1 MVAQGIANAIPMF
14 VAAMKNPSNPQHI
27 VPSKHTTED
36 NFSNSINGGNDHIN
50 HDNESQH
57 TQRPK
62 KRKSATPGC
71 TFKEF
76 LACKPAEFAGNEGA
90 TATLRWL
97 EKTEAVI
104 AISKCAEKDQVMYAS
119 NLFKEGALE
128 WWNTVL
134 QAKGRRVAYAMTWD
148 EFKRLVERKFCP
160 EYEKEQMANKF
171 LNHRMTGVDCRGYTS
186 TFFEYARVVP
196 NLASPEPVLISRYI
210 WGLISEIRNIVK
222 AARPRTIDDAVE
234 LANTLTDELIRTRDE
249 DRKKELAQKITQGFK
264 VGNSNN
270 FRKKG
275 ARQPSIPPFCRN
287 CRRKHFGKC
296 NAVCNFC
303 KSIGH
308 NEENCKKKT
317 VTCFQC
323 GETGHY
329 KTKCPKLN
337 KVTDNKPKTAEGTTK
352 KNVRAF
358 QLTTQEAELIPDVI
372 AGTFLVHNVYAKVLF
387 DSGANQSFI
396 NTSFCQALRLPL
408 STVRQIFI
416 VETADGNSVEI
427 NQVLQK
433 IDIELVGHKFTANLF
448 PMKLAEFDV
457 VLGMDWLI
465 ANHAQIICDK
475 NSIEIQTPTGEII
488 KILGDKPRK
497 PLKFISVMKV
507 ASYERNQGIVYMI
520 SVIIC
525 TKDKELKEIPVVSE
539 YPDVFPEE
547 LPGLPPDREVEFRI
561 HLIPGTT
568 PIAKAPYRLAPTE
581 MLELKKQL
589 DELLSKGFIQPSS
602 SPWGAPVLF
611 VKKKDGSMRMC
622 IDYRELNKVTIKNRY
637 PLPRIDDLFDQLQ
650 GARYFSKIDLRSG
663 YHQLKVQ
670 EEDIPKTAF
679 RTRYGHYEFTVM
691 PFGLTNAPAAFM
703 DMMNRICKPYLDK
716 FVIVFIDD
724 ILIYSKSQFEHC
736 QHLHALLTLLRKEKL
751 YAKFSKCEFWLQEVQ
766 FLGHMVNHEGI
777 HVDPAKIEAITNWK
791 VPQTAMEIRSF
802 IGLAGYYRRFIKD
815 FSKIAVPL
823 TKLTCKATKF
833 EWGPKQEEA
842 FRILKQKLTNAPIL
856 ALPEGTEDFE
866 VYCDASK
873 LGYGGVLM
881 QRKKVI
887 AYASRQLKRHE
898 ENYTTHDLELGAIIF
913 ALKIW
918 RHYLYGS
925 KFTVYTDHKSLRYI
939 FGQKELNM
947 RQRRWMEVLSD
958 YDCDI
963 QYHEGKANVVADALS
978 RKFHEKQ
985 KRVRALRINLQVDLR
1000 EQVKEIQKTA
1010 IKDDAEG
1017 MKGYLK
1023 ELEQGNDGIWK
1034 FHQSRIWIPKQ
1045 GNLRSKI
1052 LEEAHKSRYIVH
1064 PGNNKMYQDLKRNF
1078 WWIGMK
1084 KDIAEYVSKCLTC
1097 SQVKAEHQKPSGL
1110 LQQLE
1115 MPVWKWE
1122 LITMDFVTKL
1132 PRTRKGNDAIW
1143 VIVDRLTKSAHFLP
1157 IKETFSMERLAKL
1170 YVDEIVSLHGVPLSI
1185 VSDRDS
1191 RFTSRFWTSFQESM
1205 GTRLN
1210 LSTAYHPQTDG
1221 QSERTIQT
1229 LEDMLRA
1236 CVIDFGGNWDNH
1248 LPLIEFSYNNS
1259 YHSSIEAAP
1268 FEALYGRKCRTPVC
1282 WAEIGES
1289 QLSGPEIVQETTD
1302 KITQIKGRL
1311 KTARDRQK
1319 SYADNRRKPLEF
1331 QIGDKV
1337 LLKVSPWKGVV
1348 RFGKKGKLSPRYVG
1362 PFPVIQRIGPVAY
1375 RLQLPEELAGVHD
1388 VFHVSN
1394 LKKCLS
1400 DESLVIP
1407 LQDIE
1412 VNEKLKFI
1420 EKPLQ
1425 IEDRKVKFL
1434 KHKRLVLVKVKW
1446 NSKRGPEYTW
1456 ELESEMKR
1464 KYPHL
1469 FQ

>member
-1 MVAQGIANAIPMF
+1 
-14 VAAMKNPSNPQHI
+14 MKA
-27 VPSKHTTED
+27 
-36 NFSNSINGGNDHIN
+36 
-50 HDNESQH
+50 
-57 TQRPK
+57 
-62 KRKSATPGC
+62 ATPGC
-71 TFKEF
+71 TYKEF

-90 TATLRWL
+90 TAVLCWL

-104 AISKCAEKDQVMYAS
+104 AISKCAEEDQVMYAS

-134 QAKGRRVAYAMTWD
+134 QAKGRRVAYAMNWE
-148 EFKRLVERKFCP
+148 EFKNLVERKFCP

-171 LNHRMTGVDCRGYTS
+171 LSHCMIGIDCRGYTS
-186 TFFEYARVVP
+186 TFFEYTRVVP
-196 NLASPEPVLISRYI
+196 TLASPEPVLISRYI

-234 LANTLTDELIRTRDE
+234 LANTLTDELVRTREE
-249 DRKKELAQKITQGFK
+249 DPKKELAQKITQGFR
-264 VGNSNN
+264 VGSNN
-270 FRKKG
+270 KFKKRG
-275 ARQPSIPPFCRN
+275 MRQSANPPFCRN
-287 CRRKHFGKC
+287 CRKNHFGRC
-296 NAVCNFC
+296 NIIYNFC
-303 KSIGH
+303 KMTGH
-308 NEENCKKKT
+308 SEENCKKKT
-317 VTCFQC
+317 IVCYNC

-329 KTKCPKLN
+329 KTECPKLI
-337 KVTDNKPKTAEGTTK
+337 KTTDNKGKSADGTTK
-352 KNVRAF
+352 KNARAF

-372 AGTFLVHNVYAKVLF
+372 AGTFLVHDVYAKVLF

-396 NTSFCQALRLPL
+396 NTSFCQALNLPL
-408 STVRQIFI
+408 TALRQIFT
-416 VETADGNSVEI
+416 VETAEGNSVNI
-427 NQVLQK
+427 DNVLQERK
-433 IDIELVGHKFTANLF
+433 IELFGHKFSANLL
-448 PMKLAEFDV
+448 PMKLAGFDV
-457 VLGMDWLI
+457 ELGMDWLV
-465 ANHAQIICDK
+465 ANHARILCDK
-475 NSIEIQTPTGEII
+475 NSVEIRTPTGEV
-488 KILGDKPRK
+488 ILITGDRPRK
-497 PLKFISVMKV
+497 PLKFISVMKL
-507 ASYERNQGIVYMI
+507 ASYSRKQEMVYMI
-520 SVIIC
+520 SVIIN
-525 TKDKELKEIPVVSE
+525 TKSKELQDIPIVSE

-547 LPGLPPDREVEFRI
+547 LPGLPPNREVEFRI
-561 HLIPGTT
+561 HLIPDTT

-637 PLPRIDDLFDQLQ
+637 PLPRIDALFYQLQ

-679 RTRYGHYEFTVM
+679 RTRSGHYEFTVM
-691 PFGLTNAPAAFM
+691 PFGLTNAPATFM

-724 ILIYSKSQFEHC
+724 ILIYSKSQKEHC
-736 QHLHALLTLLRKEKL
+736 EHLHVLLTLLRKEKL

-766 FLGHMVNHEGI
+766 FLGHVVNHEGI
-777 HVDPAKIEAITNWK
+777 HVDPAKIEAITKWK

-802 IGLAGYYRRFIKD
+802 LGLAGYYRRFIKD

-823 TKLTCKATKF
+823 TKLTCKTVKF
-833 EWGPKQEEA
+833 EWGSRQEEA
-842 FRILKQKLTNAPIL
+842 FKILKHRLTNAPIL
-856 ALPEGTEDFE
+856 ALPEGIEDFE

-873 LGYGGVLM
+873 LGFGCVLM

-887 AYASRQLKRHE
+887 AYASRQLKKHE

-939 FGQKELNM
+939 FRQKELNM
-947 RQRRWMEVLSD
+947 RQRRWMEILSD

-978 RKFHEKQ
+978 RKYHEKQ
-985 KRVRALRINLQVDLR
+985 KRVRALRLNLQIDLM
-1000 EQVKEIQKTA
+1000 EQLKEIQETA
-1010 IKDDAEG
+1010 IKNDAEG
-1017 MKGYLK
+1017 MKGYIK

-1034 FHQSRIWIPKQ
+1034 FHKKRIWVPKQ
-1045 GNLRSKI
+1045 GEIRNRI
-1052 LEEAHKSRYIVH
+1052 LEEAHKSRYTVH
-1064 PGNNKMYQDLKRNF
+1064 LGNNKMYQDLRNNF

-1157 IKETFSMERLAKL
+1157 MKETFSMERLAKL
-1170 YVDEIVSLHGVPLSI
+1170 YVDEVVSLHGVPLSI

-1191 RFTSRFWTSFQESM
+1191 RFTSHFWTSFQKAM

-1236 CVIDFGGNWDNH
+1236 CVIDFGGNWDSH

-1259 YHSSIEAAP
+1259 YHSSIETAP

-1302 KITQIKGRL
+1302 KITQIKERL

-1331 QIGDKV
+1331 QVGDKV

-1348 RFGKKGKLSPRYVG
+1348 RFGKKGKRSPRYVG
-1362 PFPVIQRIGPVAY
+1362 PFPIMQRIGPVAY

-1400 DESLVIP
+1400 DESLVVL
-1407 LQDIE
+1407 LQDVE
-1412 VNEKLKFI
+1412 VNEKLKFV

-1446 NSKRGPEYTW
+1446 NSKRGPVYTW
-1456 ELESEMKR
+1456 ELESEMQR